1 MGGTGKFVEPSLCRV
16 DKVRA
21 KGQCSVQF
29 SFIFF
34 FFLVLFI
41 FIHYMLP
48 NQKSLSGINRN
59 ETWKIEEPEQV
70 SRLSAKVVKFL
81 GQSRLTVSRSL
92 YMSLSFSSS
101 PLTLFSCLLLTCISH
116 SIAINSIVCRYF
128 DSFCAVIFVMN
139 HLQSGNLKGPVCM
152 LQHPADRA
160 MQRCNCSELIY
171 QLLPLQCQHDK
182 EVRGIKRL

>member
-1 MGGTGKFVEPSLCRV
+1 MSGTGKFVEPSLCRV

-29 SFIFF
+29 SSV

-101 PLTLFSCLLLTCISH
+101 PLTLFSCLLHECISH
-116 SIAINSIVCRYF
+116 SFAINSIVCRYF

-139 HLQSGNLKGPVCM
+139 HLQSGNLKGPVSTSRCM
-152 LQHPADRA
+152 LQVLLIV
-160 MQRCNCSELIY
+160 QCN
-171 QLLPLQCQHDK
+171 
-182 EVRGIKRL
+182 VATAAN